1 MSKYVALGLFL
12 GYCFGLVGFLAGVVY
27 ANLSKEPCFVIPP
40 PEAQGVSLIT
50 LRPMR

>member
-12 GYCFGLVGFLAGVVY
+12 GYCFGLGGFLAGVVY

-40 PEAQGVSLIT
+40 PEAAAISITT